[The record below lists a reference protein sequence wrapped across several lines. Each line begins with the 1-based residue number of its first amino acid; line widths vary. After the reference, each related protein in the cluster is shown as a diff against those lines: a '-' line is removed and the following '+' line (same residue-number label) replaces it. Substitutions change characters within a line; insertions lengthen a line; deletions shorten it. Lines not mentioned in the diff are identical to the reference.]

1 MNYKAYPVG
10 VHINENSVKM
20 LDGIVQN
27 DNGNLFQIQL
37 YSGSDAYDF
46 SGYMIVNA
54 TIIRPDETTLSD
66 IWTAEEHTQT
76 IEQETE
82 VTPGV
87 TPGGDEEEPIAWP
100 ADDEE
105 TEGGDSSSSSS
116 TTTTITTGT
125 TTEGSHTFLAIQYI
139 DPENGRITL
148 KVGGDATA
156 QVGLHRMA
164 LEIYSDDARV
174 TTARINYRV
183 VETLNNV
190 DHSILDNNESYVE
203 LQSLLASCSNILNE
217 ETERV
222 NQEEARNTSEQQRA
236 DTFASLSEQMQ
247 SELDYARALFNE
259 AIASGQMD
267 DLYEYT
273 TNYIDNNLGR
283 IPTAPAAAPW
293 FNTHRTAGMMMYCTT
308 DQLVYIGTGNGNYK
322 SLITY
327 EPYVAGTSA
336 PSDTR
341 QLWIDTSQG
350 KTLKYYNGS
359 TWVSAGAVALFA

>member
-1 MNYKAYPVG
+1 MNFKAYPVG

-54 TIIRPDETTLSD
+54 TIIRPDETTISD

-76 IEQETE
+76 IEQQTE
-82 VTPGV
+82 VTPGE
-87 TPGGDEEEPIAWP
+87 DEEEPIAWT
-100 ADDEE
+100 ADDE

-116 TTTTITTGT
+116 TTTTVTTGT

-203 LQSLLASCSNILNE
+203 LQSLLAQCSNILNE

-236 DTFASLSEQMQ
+236 DTFASLSGQMQ

-273 TNYIDNNLGR
+273 TNYIDTNLGR
-283 IPTAPAAAPW
+283 IPTTDNAVAW
-293 FNTHRTAGMMMYCTT
+293 FTTHQSPGLMVYCTA
-308 DQLVYIGTGNGNYK
+308 DQLVYVGTGSGNYRT
-322 SLITY
+322 LITY
-327 EPYVAGTSA
+327 APYVAGTSA

-350 KTLKYYNGS
+350 SIVKYYNGS
-359 TWVSAGAVALFA
+359 TWVRTGAIALFA